1 MAVTFLDNLRELV
14 PYFRQYAI
22 FHVSETNPKGEIVL
36 AFDSIQEVNFKA
48 QTNMTT
54 YPTEENRE
62 RVDGKFKQPST
73 LTVRGIIQKG
83 ASVTEAVAGALGLS
97 LYEKT
102 KAELEK
108 FIDVV
113 CHLDIQTKNGFYK
126 NYSLVGYE
134 IPESLDNYSYFEV
147 IMDFQQNLVEGASE
161 PLTKNISDLK
171 TQVSGW
177 LSKVG
182 IDL

>member
-1 MAVTFLDNLRELV
+1 MAVTFLDNQRELV
-14 PYFRQYAI
+14 PYFQQYAI
-22 FHVSETNPKGEIVL
+22 LYVSEENPKGEVVL

-54 YPTEENRE
+54 YPTEENKE
-62 RVDGKFKQPST
+62 RVDGKFNHPST

-83 ASVTEAVAGALGLS
+83 SGVTASIGSAFGLS
-97 LYEKT
+97 LFEKT

-147 IMDFQQNLVEGASE
+147 LLDFQQNLVDDNSE
-161 PLTKNISDLK
+161 PLKKNISDLK

>member
-14 PYFRQYAI
+14 PFFKMYAI
-22 FHVSETNPKGEIVL
+22 MYVSEENPKGEVVL

-54 YPTEENRE
+54 YPTEENKE
-62 RVDGKFKQPST
+62 RVDGKFNQPST

-83 ASVTEAVAGALGLS
+83 SAAGDAIGEAFGVS

-102 KAELEK
+102 KSELER

-113 CHLDIQTKNGFYK
+113 CRLDIQTKNGFYK
-126 NYSLVGYE
+126 NYSLIGYE

-147 IMDFQQNLVEGASE
+147 TMEFQQNLVDDFDE
-161 PLTKNISDLK
+161 PLTKNVSDLK

-177 LSKVG
+177 LSKAG

>member
-14 PYFRQYAI
+14 PYFQQYAI
-22 FHVSETNPKGEIVL
+22 LYVSETNPKGEVVL
-36 AFDSIQEVNFKA
+36 TFDSIHEVNFKA
-48 QTNMTT
+48 QTNMTS
-54 YPTEENRE
+54 YPTEDNKE
-62 RVDGKFKQPST
+62 RIDGKFNQPST
-73 LTVRGIIQKG
+73 ITVRGIIQKG
-83 ASVTEAVAGALGLS
+83 SALTSAVGSALGFS
-97 LYEKT
+97 LFEKT

-147 IMDFQQNLVEGASE
+147 IMDFQQNLVDTESN

-177 LSKVG
+177 LSK
-182 IDL
+182 IRLF